1 MMQSNP
7 SIGNPVVEP
16 ASELPPSEPSG
27 GGGGGGGVASI
38 TEKAKNFGTTI
49 STEVTTQVRG
59 FASHPFIPVTCRSWI
74 FLFSL
79 LSWTIT
85 ASLPN
90 MGTAQQFQVSVVT
103 ADRSSYT
110 AIEPLSSLS
119 LVLDSFIDVR
129 FFFSFGK
136 RDPTHHECTLV
147 QLAVGILIW
156 LFSIFWLVVEV
167 SILKDITLPI
177 NTGSSILNKIEI
189 LSDSAAAF
197 LAFGSACS
205 VAGVTNVTCD
215 VMNWP
220 AGPTGAECSKLLAC
234 NVFMWFTWLVSKK
247 ALTPFPFLFPF
258 ILLCFRDL
266 PRDLNSILHLN
277 KKAYDRPIEIESTEA
292 CFIDRSY
299 IRRNH

>member
-90 MGTAQQFQVSVVT
+90 MGTAQQFQ
-103 ADRSSYT
+103 
-110 AIEPLSSLS
+110 
-119 LVLDSFIDVR
+119 
-129 FFFSFGK
+129 
-136 RDPTHHECTLV
+136 
-147 QLAVGILIW
+147 LAVGILIW

-234 NVFMWFTWLVSKK
+234 NVFMWFTWLVQVIPLLIFIAPAIAK
-247 ALTPFPFLFPF
+247 AG
-258 ILLCFRDL
+258 
-266 PRDLNSILHLN
+266 
-277 KKAYDRPIEIESTEA
+277 ESEDQTVLRA
-292 CFIDRSY
+292 ALQTRI
-299 IRRNH
+299 